1 MNKKGLIV
9 GILVVLVAG
18 VAIWKV
24 TSNNSSND
32 VAANVSE
39 KSEASQG

>member
-32 VAANVSE
+32 VENNVSE
-39 KSEASQG
+39 KSEASQV